1 MENPVFAGILFRK
14 KSGYRISGAG
24 ESGCRRNPVEV
35 GPTPEEVPLRKVPGW
50 EESLTEKKICDEE
63 DSVGTEPRILPR
75 KKSCY
80 RRNSARG
87 LFVLERDP

>member
-35 GPTPEEVPLRKVPGW
+35 GPTPEEVPLRKIPGW

-75 KKSCY
+75 KNPATEKKF
-80 RRNSARG
+80 R
-87 LFVLERDP
+87 